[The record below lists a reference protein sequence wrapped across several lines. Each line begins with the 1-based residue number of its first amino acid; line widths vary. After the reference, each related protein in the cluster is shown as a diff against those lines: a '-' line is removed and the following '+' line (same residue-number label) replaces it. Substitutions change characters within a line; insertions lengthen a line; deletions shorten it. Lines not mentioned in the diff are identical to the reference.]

1 MGVFEGA
8 AVLALKVFG
17 VGESVAFGYALGL
30 HMFTNVVLIVLG
42 LIGLLI
48 EGVSYSTI
56 RSEVLEDAAPAT
68 PAGSES
74 A

>member
-1 MGVFEGA
+1 
-8 AVLALKVFG
+8 
-17 VGESVAFGYALGL
+17 
-30 HMFTNVVLIVLG
+30 MFTNVVLIVLG